1 VKRIPAR
8 VRLAWIASVLAIFAS
23 GLVGACGY
31 STGIRV
37 ADHVHSLGVTFF
49 DNQTLER
56 DVERPMQDALTA
68 SVRALTDVRLTDPGL
83 AEVVMR
89 GVVLEYKHRGGV
101 RSPDNE
107 LLETG
112 LYIEVE
118 AGLYDR
124 ASNRPLGP
132 QRRARVWIG
141 YTVDQTG
148 GEAIAQDRAI
158 RHIADE
164 LVLDLFTPLE

>member
-1 VKRIPAR
+1 VRWVPPRELLAR
-8 VRLAWIASVLAIFAS
+8 FVALLAICTA

-37 ADHVHSLGVTFF
+37 GDQVHSLGVTFF

-56 DVERPMQDALTA
+56 DVERPVQDALTA

-89 GVVLEYKHRGGV
+89 GVILEYKHRGGV
-101 RSPDNE
+101 RSSDNQ

-118 AGLYDR
+118 AGLYDQQ
-124 ASNRPLGP
+124 SDRPLGP

-141 YTVDQTG
+141 YTVDQAA